1 MQTVDLSVPSVREEA
16 VNSAKNTLTNAGFS
30 VKIIGNGETVTAQY
44 PLQGMSVPRGST
56 VVLYTG
62 GAEQQTATVPNLTGK
77 TYKNALSVLSAL
89 GFNIRANGSTASDSL
104 VLSQS
109 VESGSSAPLGTVVSV
124 ELSDYSIDE

>member
-1 MQTVDLSVPSVREEA
+1 
-16 VNSAKNTLTNAGFS
+16 
-30 VKIIGNGETVTAQY
+30 
-44 PLQGMSVPRGST
+44 MSVPRGST

-104 VLSQS
+104 VMSQS